1 MRNTWAHKDVII
13 RERISFRTLSAT
25 HASHGRVRDLNACGG
40 SNQQAEKHR
49 RSQQHRQRADKHRC
63 CLTAQQICS
72 FAHVDCVLH
81 GFSNFASFSLRF
93 SLLLLLTFW
102 RHDRHHRRSLLL
114 NQLLRPEIAP
124 AAPAHLPF
132 ITSICHFDCIRT
144 TASTRTHLH

>member
-1 MRNTWAHKDVII
+1 MQTNNFTDVQC
-13 RERISFRTLSAT
+13 RLSISVILDAKCKPAT
-25 HASHGRVRDLNACGG
+25 SMILGAKCKPATSMIFVSRHL
-40 SNQQAEKHR
+40 
-49 RSQQHRQRADKHRC
+49 
-63 CLTAQQICS
+63 QICS

-114 NQLLRPEIAP
+114 HQLLRPEIAP

-132 ITSICHFDCIRT
+132 ITSFCHFDCIRT
-144 TASTRTHLH
+144 TASTHTHLH